1 MVDQT
6 WTSGALAG
14 IAVGAILVITELT
27 IRRRA
32 AAIAE

>member
-1 MVDQT
+1 MVDQART
-6 WTSGALAG
+6 PGNLAG